1 VQGAWLR
8 AIFIPSSA
16 ANVFLRCFQDHGPF
30 TTIYFES
37 EVPRPSANRS
47 VSTDTGHVPTQA
59 ELSRVA
65 WSLVVTEYYDRDDSP
80 GRAVASRGDEFLFGY
95 VQACEDMIMNRRR
108 LYCVEG
114 TLGGPSLRD
123 GWSYRATGF
132 HNSNVRLDE

>member
-30 TTIYFES
+30 TTISFES

-47 VSTDTGHVPTQA
+47 VSTDIRHVPTQA

-80 GRAVASRGDEFLFGY
+80 GRAFANSGDEFLVGY

-108 LYCVEG
+108 LCRVEG
-114 TLGGPSLRD
+114 TRGRRSSRD
-123 GWSYRATGF
+123 GWSSKKR
-132 HNSNVRLDE
+132 